1 MIISKKKVKG
11 MFNRD
16 KKKLALLIDPENT
29 NSPEDLARLVIIAD
43 EAKADYIFVGG
54 SLVTHNRI
62 DEVVTSIKKNTNAP
76 VVLFPGGLNQISVH
90 ADAILFL
97 SLISG
102 RNPEFL
108 ISKQVA
114 AAPLVKKIGLQ
125 VIPTGYLLIGT
136 TSSASYMSNTS
147 PIPYHKSDIAKAT
160 ALAGEMMGHKA
171 IYLDA
176 GSGAPEPVRAE
187 MINKVRKTITTPLI
201 VGGGITCFDEAYST
215 LEAGADILVVGNATE
230 KDPNIIKE
238 IAGAVKA
245 MNGLNVH

>member
-1 MIISKKKVKG
+1 
-11 MFNRD
+11 MFSRD
-16 KKKLALLIDPENT
+16 RKRLAILIDPENT
-29 NSPEDLARLVIIAD
+29 NHRDNLAELMEVASQSMV
-43 EAKADYIFVGG
+43 DYVFVGG
-54 SLVTHNRI
+54 SLVTHNRM
-62 DEVVTSIKKNTNAP
+62 DEVVSAIKSNSDLP
-76 VVLFPGGLNQISVH
+76 VVLFPGGLNQISAH

-114 AAPLVKKIGLQ
+114 AAPLVKKIGLTA
-125 VIPTGYLLIGT
+125 IPTGYLLIGT
-136 TSSASYMSNTS
+136 TSSASYMSNTT

-160 ALAGEMMGHKA
+160 ALAGEMMGQQV

-187 MINKVRKTITTPLI
+187 MINEVRKTITVPLI
-201 VGGGITCFDEAYST
+201 VGGGITCFDEAYT
-215 LEAGADILVVGNATE
+215 ALEAGADILVVGNATE
-230 KDPNIIKE
+230 KDPQTIKE

>member
-1 MIISKKKVKG
+1 
-11 MFNRD
+11 MFNRE
-16 KKKLALLIDPENT
+16 KKRLAILIDPEN
-29 NSPEDLARLVIIAD
+29 NNHRDDVARLIDTALQATV
-43 EAKADYIFVGG
+43 DYVFVGG
-54 SLVTHNRI
+54 SLVTHNQI
-62 DEVVTSIKKNTNAP
+62 DEVVSAIKTKTDLP
-76 VVLFPGGLNQISVH
+76 VVLFPGGLNQISAQ

-114 AAPLVKKIGLQ
+114 AAPLVKKIGLEA
-125 VIPTGYLLIGT
+125 IPTGYLLIGK
-136 TSSASYMSNTS
+136 TSSASYMSNTT

-160 ALAGEMMGHKA
+160 ALAGEMMGQQV

-187 MINKVRKTITTPLI
+187 MINEVRKAIAVPLI
-201 VGGGITCFDEAYST
+201 VGGGITCFDEAYT
-215 LEAGADILVVGNATE
+215 ALEAGADILVVGNATE
-230 KDPNIIKE
+230 KNPQSIKE

>member
-1 MIISKKKVKG
+1 
-11 MFNRD
+11 MFNRE
-16 KKKLALLIDPENT
+16 KKRLAILIDPEN
-29 NSPEDLARLVIIAD
+29 NNHQDDVARLIDTALQAAV
-43 EAKADYIFVGG
+43 DYVFVGG

-62 DEVVTSIKKNTNAP
+62 DEVVSAIKTKTDLP
-76 VVLFPGGLNQISVH
+76 VVLFPGGLNQISAH

-114 AAPLVKKIGLQ
+114 AAPLVKKIGLAA
-125 VIPTGYLLIGT
+125 IPTGYLLIGT
-136 TSSASYMSNTS
+136 TSSASYMSNTI

-160 ALAGEMMGHKA
+160 ALAGEMMGQQV

-176 GSGAPEPVRAE
+176 GSGAQEPVRAE
-187 MINKVRKTITTPLI
+187 MINEVRKAITSPLI
-201 VGGGITCFDEAYST
+201 VGGGITCFDEAYT
-215 LEAGADILVVGNATE
+215 ALESGADILVVGNATE
-230 KDPNIIKE
+230 KNPQAIKE
-238 IAGAVKA
+238 IAGAVEA

>member
-1 MIISKKKVKG
+1 
-11 MFNRD
+11 MFNRE
-16 KKKLALLIDPENT
+16 KKRLAILIDPEN
-29 NSPEDLARLVIIAD
+29 NNHRDDV
-43 EAKADYIFVGG
+43 AKLIDNALQATVDYVFVGG
-54 SLVTHNRI
+54 SLVTHNHI
-62 DEVVTSIKKNTNAP
+62 DEVVKVIKTKTDLP
-76 VVLFPGGLNQISVH
+76 VVLFPGGLNQISAH

-114 AAPLVKKIGLQ
+114 AAPLVKKIGLEA
-125 VIPTGYLLIGT
+125 IPTGYLLIGT
-136 TSSASYMSNTS
+136 TSSASYMSNTT

-160 ALAGEMMGHKA
+160 ALAGEMMGQQV

-176 GSGAPEPVRAE
+176 GSGAQEPVRAD
-187 MINKVRKTITTPLI
+187 MINEVRKVITTPLI
-201 VGGGITCFDEAYST
+201 VGGGITCFDEAYT
-215 LEAGADILVVGNATE
+215 ALEAGADILVVGNATE
-230 KDPNIIKE
+230 KNPQTIKE

>member
-1 MIISKKKVKG
+1 
-11 MFNRD
+11 MFNRE
-16 KKKLALLIDPENT
+16 KKRLAILIDPEN
-29 NSPEDLARLVIIAD
+29 NNHRDDVARLIDTALQATV
-43 EAKADYIFVGG
+43 DYVFVGG
-54 SLVTHNRI
+54 SLVTHNQI
-62 DEVVTSIKKNTNAP
+62 DEVVSAIKTKTDLP
-76 VVLFPGGLNQISVH
+76 VVLFPGGLNQISAQ

-114 AAPLVKKIGLQ
+114 AAPLVKKIGLEA
-125 VIPTGYLLIGT
+125 IPTGYLLIGT
-136 TSSASYMSNTS
+136 TSSASYMSNTT
-147 PIPYHKSDIAKAT
+147 PIPYHKADIAKAT
-160 ALAGEMMGHKA
+160 ALAGEMMGQQV

-187 MINKVRKTITTPLI
+187 MINEVRKAIAVPLI
-201 VGGGITCFDEAYST
+201 VGGGITCFDEAYT
-215 LEAGADILVVGNATE
+215 ALEAGADILVVGNATE
-230 KDPNIIKE
+230 KNPQSIKE

>member
-1 MIISKKKVKG
+1 
-11 MFNRD
+11 MFNRE
-16 KKKLALLIDPENT
+16 KKRLAILIDPENNNHQDDVT
-29 NSPEDLARLVIIAD
+29 RLIDTAIQATV
-43 EAKADYIFVGG
+43 DYVFVGG

-62 DEVVTSIKKNTNAP
+62 DEVVSAIKTKTDLP
-76 VVLFPGGLNQISVH
+76 VVLFPGGLNQISTH

-114 AAPLVKKIGLQ
+114 AAPLVKKLGLAA
-125 VIPTGYLLIGT
+125 IPTGYLLIGT
-136 TSSASYMSNTS
+136 TSSASYMSNTT

-160 ALAGEMMGHKA
+160 ALAGEMMGQQV

-176 GSGAPEPVRAE
+176 GSGAQEPVRAE
-187 MINKVRKTITTPLI
+187 MINEVRKAITSPLI
-201 VGGGITCFDEAYST
+201 VGGGITCFDEAYTT
-215 LEAGADILVVGNATE
+215 LESGADILVVGNATE
-230 KDPNIIKE
+230 KNPQAIIE

>member
-1 MIISKKKVKG
+1 
-11 MFNRD
+11 MFSRD
-16 KKKLALLIDPENT
+16 RKRLAILIDPENT
-29 NSPEDLARLVIIAD
+29 NHRDNLAELMEVASQSRV
-43 EAKADYIFVGG
+43 DYVFVGG
-54 SLVTHNRI
+54 SLVTHNRM
-62 DEVVTSIKKNTNAP
+62 DEVVSAIKSNSELP
-76 VVLFPGGLNQISVH
+76 VVLFPGGLNQISAH

-114 AAPLVKKIGLQ
+114 AAPLVKKIGLTA
-125 VIPTGYLLIGT
+125 IPTGYLLIGT
-136 TSSASYMSNTS
+136 TSSASYMSNTT

-160 ALAGEMMGHKA
+160 ALAGEMMGQQV

-187 MINKVRKTITTPLI
+187 MINEVRKTITVPLI
-201 VGGGITCFDEAYST
+201 VGGGITCFDEAYT
-215 LEAGADILVVGNATE
+215 ALEAGADILVVGNATE
-230 KDPNIIKE
+230 KDPQTIKE

>member
-1 MIISKKKVKG
+1 
-11 MFNRD
+11 MFNRE
-16 KKKLALLIDPENT
+16 KKRLAILIDPEN
-29 NSPEDLARLVIIAD
+29 NNHRDDV
-43 EAKADYIFVGG
+43 AKLIDTALQATVDYVFVGG
-54 SLVTHNRI
+54 SLVTHNQI
-62 DEVVTSIKKNTNAP
+62 DEVVSAIKTKTDLP
-76 VVLFPGGLNQISVH
+76 VVLFPGGLNQISAQ

-114 AAPLVKKIGLQ
+114 AAPLVKKIGLE

-136 TSSASYMSNTS
+136 TSSASYMSNTT

-160 ALAGEMMGHKA
+160 ALAGEMMGQQV

-187 MINKVRKTITTPLI
+187 MINEVRKAIATPLI
-201 VGGGITCFDEAYST
+201 VGGGITCFDEAYT
-215 LEAGADILVVGNATE
+215 ALEAGADILVVGNATE
-230 KDPNIIKE
+230 KNPQSIKE

>member
-1 MIISKKKVKG
+1 

-16 KKKLALLIDPENT
+16 NKKLALLIDPENT
-29 NSPEDLARLVIIAD
+29 NRPEELAELVVIAN
-43 EAKADYIFVGG
+43 EAKADYVFVGG

-62 DEVVTSIKKNTNAP
+62 DEVVTAIKEHTKLP

-114 AAPLVKKIGLQ
+114 AAPLVKKIGLKA
-125 VIPTGYLLIGT
+125 IPTGYLLIGT
-136 TSSASYMSNTS
+136 TSSASYMSNTL

-176 GSGAPEPVRAE
+176 GSGASEPVRAE
-187 MINKVRKTITTPLI
+187 MISEVRKATTVPLI
-201 VGGGITCFDEAYST
+201 VGGGITGFDEAYT
-215 LEAGADILVVGNATE
+215 ALEAGADILVIGNATE
-230 KDPNIIKE
+230 KDPHVINE
-238 IAGAVKA
+238 IAGAIKA

>member
-1 MIISKKKVKG
+1 
-11 MFNRD
+11 MFNKE
-16 KKKLALLIDPENT
+16 KKKLAILIDPENT
-29 NSPEDLARLVIIAD
+29 NHPDDLANLLDATSQTTV
-43 EAKADYIFVGG
+43 DYVFVGG

-62 DEVVTSIKKNTNAP
+62 DEVVTAIKTKTDLP
-76 VVLFPGGLNQISVH
+76 VILFPGGLNQISAQ

-114 AAPLVKKIGLQ
+114 AAPLVKKIGLTA
-125 VIPTGYLLIGT
+125 IPTGYLLIGA

-147 PIPYHKSDIAKAT
+147 PIPYDKSDIAKAT
-160 ALAGEMMGHKA
+160 ALAGEMMGQQV

-176 GSGAPEPVRAE
+176 GSGASEPVRAE
-187 MINKVRKTITTPLI
+187 MIREVRKVITTPLI
-201 VGGGITCFDEAYST
+201 VGGGITCFDEAYT
-215 LEAGADILVVGNATE
+215 ALEAGADILVVGNVTE
-230 KDPNIIKE
+230 KNPQAIKE

>member
-1 MIISKKKVKG
+1 
-11 MFNRD
+11 MFNRE
-16 KKKLALLIDPENT
+16 KKRLAILIDPENNNHGDDVDKLIDSALQAT
-29 NSPEDLARLVIIAD
+29 V
-43 EAKADYIFVGG
+43 DYIFVGG
-54 SLVTHNRI
+54 SLVTHNHI
-62 DEVVTSIKKNTNAP
+62 DKVVKAIKTKTDLP
-76 VVLFPGGLNQISVH
+76 VVLFPGGLNQISAH

-114 AAPLVKKIGLQ
+114 AAPLVKKLGLAA
-125 VIPTGYLLIGT
+125 IPTGYLLIGT
-136 TSSASYMSNTS
+136 TSSASYMSNTT

-160 ALAGEMMGHKA
+160 ALAGEMMGQQV

-176 GSGAPEPVRAE
+176 GSGAEEPVRAD
-187 MINKVRKTITTPLI
+187 MINEVRKVITSPLI
-201 VGGGITCFDEAYST
+201 VGGGITCFDEAYT
-215 LEAGADILVVGNATE
+215 ALESGADVLVVGNATE
-230 KDPNIIKE
+230 KNPQAIKE

>member
-1 MIISKKKVKG
+1 
-11 MFNRD
+11 MFSRD
-16 KKKLALLIDPENT
+16 GKRLAILIDPENT
-29 NSPEDLARLVIIAD
+29 NHRDNLAELMEVASQTVV
-43 EAKADYIFVGG
+43 DYVFVGG
-54 SLVTHNRI
+54 SLVTHNRM
-62 DEVVTSIKKNTNAP
+62 DEVVSAIKSNSNLP
-76 VVLFPGGLNQISVH
+76 VVLFPGGLNLISAH

-114 AAPLVKKIGLQ
+114 AAPLVKKIGLAA
-125 VIPTGYLLIGT
+125 IPTGYILVGT
-136 TSSASYMSNTS
+136 TSSASYMSNTT

-160 ALAGEMMGHKA
+160 ALAGEMMGQQV

-187 MINKVRKTITTPLI
+187 MINEVRKTITVPLI
-201 VGGGITCFDEAYST
+201 VGGGITCFDEAYT
-215 LEAGADILVVGNATE
+215 ALEAGADILVVGNATE
-230 KDPNIIKE
+230 KDPQTIKE

-245 MNGLNVH
+245 MNSLNVH

>member
-1 MIISKKKVKG
+1 
-11 MFNRD
+11 MFNRE
-16 KKKLALLIDPENT
+16 KKRLAILIDPEN
-29 NSPEDLARLVIIAD
+29 NNHRDDV
-43 EAKADYIFVGG
+43 AKLIDNALQATVDYVFVGG
-54 SLVTHNRI
+54 SLVTHNHI
-62 DEVVTSIKKNTNAP
+62 DEVVKVIKTKTDLP
-76 VVLFPGGLNQISVH
+76 VVLFPGGLNQISAH

-114 AAPLVKKIGLQ
+114 AAPLVKKIGLEA
-125 VIPTGYLLIGT
+125 IPTGYLLIGS
-136 TSSASYMSNTS
+136 TSSASYMSNTT

-160 ALAGEMMGHKA
+160 ALAGEMMGQQV

-176 GSGAPEPVRAE
+176 GSGAQEPVRAD
-187 MINKVRKTITTPLI
+187 MINEVRKVITTPLI
-201 VGGGITCFDEAYST
+201 VGGGITCFDEAYT
-215 LEAGADILVVGNATE
+215 ALEAGADILVVGNATE
-230 KDPNIIKE
+230 KNPQTIKE